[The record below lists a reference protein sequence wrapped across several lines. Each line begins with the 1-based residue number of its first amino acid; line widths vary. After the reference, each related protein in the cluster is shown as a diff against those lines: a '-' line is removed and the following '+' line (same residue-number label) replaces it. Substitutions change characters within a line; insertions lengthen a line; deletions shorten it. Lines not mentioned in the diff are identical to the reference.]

1 LGESRAVTSDMEYR
15 FKMRIRVLGC
25 NGGIGNGNGNG
36 NGNGARTAV
45 LYAMTA
51 INHVFFS
58 GAARRYAVRN
68 IIV

>member
-1 LGESRAVTSDMEYR
+1 MEYR

-25 NGGIGNGNGNG
+25 NGGIGNGNG

>member
-1 LGESRAVTSDMEYR
+1 MEYR

-36 NGNGARTAV
+36 KGNRNGNGARTAA